1 MTISRM
7 QHPRQLYG
15 LGSLVKKITRPIK
28 KIVKS
33 PIGKAALLGAAT
45 YGLGGGFGS
54 AGFQKATLLGRLGL
68 GRFAGAGAAP
78 GSFRAAQEIGVRKG
92 LLSKLFGGAK
102 DFAFANPGQAAL
114 LGLGAAGVAA
124 PFFFGKEE
132 EEEIVEDPFSVTP
145 SSIAEI
151 RQMARNR
158 DKSLAFLPQAQFVQ
172 PGFYAAEGGI
182 ARLGYDE
189 GANEKINMIKDML
202 SKGADNDTIMSIT
215 GASQAEIDQ
224 VKNSMAEGG
233 RAKLAGGGNRLSSLI
248 NLMRNAMDRGDMD
261 AAETF
266 RSDIFKEFGLR
277 MNKGGIARLNLG
289 MGGSIAKAMEM
300 GLSKDEALNS
310 YKTFMKLK
318 QKEDLKMS
326 FFDFLSGEMFA
337 EGGIASLPKVRMLE
351 GGMPEIDYRE
361 SGGFVPVGKKEK
373 ADDVPAMLSK
383 NEFVVTADAVRGM
396 GDGSVEK
403 GAQRMYNQM
412 KQLENRV
419 A

>member
-7 QHPRQLYG
+7 QQPRQLYG

-54 AGFQKATLLGRLGL
+54 AGFQKSTLLGRLGL

-78 GSFRAAQEIGVRKG
+78 GSFRAAQEVGVRSG
-92 LLSKLFGGAK
+92 LLSRLLGGAK
-102 DFAFANPGQAAL
+102 DFAIANPGKAAL

-189 GANEKINMIKDML
+189 GANKKINMIKDML
-202 SKGADNDTIMSIT
+202 SKGADDELIKTIT
-215 GASQAEIDQ
+215 EATQEEINQ

-277 MNKGGIARLNLG
+277 MNKGGTPREMLA
-289 MGGSIAKAMEM
+289 GGSKKKPNMAELTSFEENLPLYFT
-300 GLSKDEALNS
+300 GLLAELGP
-310 YKTFMKLK
+310 
-318 QKEDLKMS
+318 
-326 FFDFLSGEMFA
+326 LSLLLQGFKK
-337 EGGIASLPKVRMLE
+337 GGIADLPQVRMLE

-383 NEFVVTADAVRGM
+383 NEFVMTADAVRGM

-403 GAQRMYNQM
+403 GAQRMYDQM

-419 A
+419 V